1 MIAMSSSGAMAV
13 VGCAGT
19 AGTSGFTSNPAQ
31 FNLQCM
37 QPIILPTTLH
47 PLQSFGGSE
56 LVRTNATT
64 AFYYL
69 ADRSNLGIDVINATN
84 MTYVKT
90 MKPTTTG
97 TSTPIL
103 NSIGAITG
111 YKGKDPTGGFIGAS
125 IYTAGPS
132 NQATGRPGTISEDN
146 SGPGPMAVY
155 ENPGDPNDKR
165 WLLVTDGACQVNNNG
180 GGYSSAAAGGS
191 MRACS
196 SPADPSVAG
205 TLVVCASASCA
216 TQSLTG
222 PVTPYGSTSGV
233 TNYVSQINP
242 RSRRWVGGN

>member
-1 MIAMSSSGAMAV
+1 MSRTENLVGCRNVLAGAFASAVMIAMSTSGAMAV

-97 TSTPIL
+97 TCTPIK
-103 NSIGAITG
+103 NSIAAIIG
-111 YKGKDPTGGFIGAS
+111 YWARTRP
-125 IYTAGPS
+125 AG
-132 NQATGRPGTISEDN
+132 
-146 SGPGPMAVY
+146 
-155 ENPGDPNDKR
+155 
-165 WLLVTDGACQVNNNG
+165 
-180 GGYSSAAAGGS
+180 SSAS
-191 MRACS
+191 RSIRRA
-196 SPADPSVAG
+196 
-205 TLVVCASASCA
+205 
-216 TQSLTG
+216 
-222 PVTPYGSTSGV
+222 
-233 TNYVSQINP
+233 
-242 RSRRWVGGN
+242 RRTRARKE